1 MLYPHRLDVY
11 RKSSVSD
18 GLGGYTETFS
28 MDVEASDTKCNMR
41 LLKAEELIINDK
53 MSIEATHRIFPV
65 PGGQLSGISVSVSD
79 QVYVTYYDEIV
90 SDLYDVKTVTR
101 KHELGSGRLH
111 HFELD
116 VEIIT

>member
-11 RKSSVSD
+11 RKSSVAD
-18 GLGGYTETFS
+18 DIGGYTETYS

-41 LLKAEELIINDK
+41 LLNAEELIINDK

-65 PGGQLSGISVSVSD
+65 SGGQLSGISVSPSD
-79 QVYVTYYDEIV
+79 QVYVTYYNEIV
-90 SDLYDVKTVTR
+90 SDLYEVKTVTKR
-101 KHELGSGRLH
+101 HELGSGRLH
-111 HFELD
+111 HLEID